1 MPAHWTTVHPPFPPS
16 LTAPVG
22 PTFHPKLWL
31 LDYGVFLR
39 VVISSANAGRWEWDE
54 VTQNIWVLDARPRP
68 PGAGQTDSGGSSLA
82 PHVAHVLRV
91 QRLDVEQLRWLFEH
105 HSHAD
110 SRCVAPV

>member
-68 PGAGQTDSGGSSLA
+68 PGADQTDSGGSSIA
-82 PHVAHVLRV
+82 AHVV
-91 QRLDVEQLRWLFEH
+91 HFDAEQLRWLLFEH
-105 HSHAD
+105 YSHDD